1 MSEQATEPGVDERC
15 DLRKNLKTRRRTRVS
30 LGDVIEAGLFI
41 GGWQFRSHR
50 RCVIGALFPSNQHL
64 SAQSRRTCWGRGSH
78 E

>member
-1 MSEQATEPGVDERC
+1 MPEQATEPGVDEGSH
-15 DLRKNLKTRRRTRVS
+15 LRKSQKTRRRTMAS
-30 LGDVIEAGLFI
+30 PGDVIEAGLFI

-50 RCVIGALFPSNQHL
+50 RCVLGTLFPSNRHL

>member
-1 MSEQATEPGVDERC
+1 MSEQATEPGVDEGGH
-15 DLRKNLKTRRRTRVS
+15 LRKSLKTRRRTVVS

-50 RCVIGALFPSNQHL
+50 RCVIGTLFPSNRHL
-64 SAQSRRTCWGRGSH
+64 SAYSRRTCWGRGSH